1 LRINWKV
8 FSETLAFPFT
18 SLDLSRLCSRVI
30 VEDMDMDM
38 DMDGDVVERR
48 VDGGENEWWKFQQ
61 NEEDKEKL

>member
-1 LRINWKV
+1 
-8 FSETLAFPFT
+8 
-18 SLDLSRLCSRVI
+18 VI